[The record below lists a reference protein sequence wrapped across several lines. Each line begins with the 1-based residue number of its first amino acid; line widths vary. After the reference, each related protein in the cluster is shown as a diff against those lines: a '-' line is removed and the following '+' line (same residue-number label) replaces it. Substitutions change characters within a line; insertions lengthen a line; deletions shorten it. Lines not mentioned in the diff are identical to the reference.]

1 MSVVEVVLREGPDVT
16 PGVVAAY
23 NHSFESEEEAQRE
36 ALGHW
41 FASRCFEMDSL
52 FGLLEDAM
60 ALLALAWVS
69 ISTND
74 ASLDPVDSAT
84 TLPSASS
91 HSNHPHKLL
100 AQLQREFDQLH
111 LFAVEFQLTPTW
123 TIQDWRHEMEQNS
136 TTSSA
141 KIQLLRG
148 HPAAAA
154 AASDPLLTVLRR
166 GFIREVDLCAY
177 ISSMDLTNL
186 PDFAW
191 ASRIIQASSPLASNA
206 PEARYIQDVKQ
217 LVSVVLACC
226 FGFELNQQEEEGG
239 GSNDGYVNIQ
249 AFIECAWVMFETL
262 PKVLPDVSLQEEA
275 DALERLMTGMEIL
288 ASYHV
293 YVSPKTL
300 KQQQQHASATSSSS
314 SPTTCPQQ
322 HPPNQQHLTTTLPC
336 SLFASDLVRRC
347 CAFATLQHH
356 PNHVINVDKLVD
368 DMLQLQLYAFPSALS
383 VDSTRA
389 MVVRSLLATSSAPS
403 PRLRQLCPHPQL
415 LVDAATCHFQA
426 APSSTSPGIAL
437 ALTYCAWAEQTLE
450 ANKEEDHPIRAIST
464 SYKSIVQATQWLEQ
478 CHGHDIS
485 PSSILALSPSARLAT
500 VQELLLHRP
509 QDCIDHLDQLQ
520 DVALWLDLTNN
531 TSKTLSQMRV
541 WAAYAYLQT
550 GHVLN
555 AIQLTTA
562 LLRDKTAIDDDD
574 AANDAIVAQV
584 TSLALDLT
592 TTGGGG
598 GGQGYY
604 EARRDLSR
612 VAVMAVPDPSVAFLA
627 LLDAA
632 KQLDAVV
639 RAMKVLRLTDADIAA
654 EKMDNQR
661 VSISEWLLDQ
671 LSVHQD
677 IIQHDSILYQQSLS
691 ASMQLVVAFATD
703 VVVAELQPI
712 NEAPVKHEDEKEDGD
727 NDGLA
732 DLVGRLAASLLET
745 GHDMD
750 LAIAY
755 LNALPPSRAFAI
767 WTAACGNLGDGK
779 DPGGKL
785 SHLATA
791 AHAFFSPW
799 HPELAAPFASLQ
811 VESKQSAD
819 LDIVERLLGS
829 LDRCRFQ
836 VDHVYRDSILVALL
850 HSNQNH
856 TTTSTTIAFTL
867 CEQYRIPPWELC
879 MHFLESLVVSDL
891 AETATTRDVELK
903 KAHQVVVPPRGI
915 PLLEY
920 LLTEP
925 MTLSRRLLH
934 VTWFRVNPYDSIAWE
949 FLWRVCLECHKRLL
963 LVLLHD
969 DQTPCDKVNDDDDVA
984 QSTMIPVDRLKL
996 FVACAKKL
1004 REARLPVH
1012 IAHFCGP
1019 ATTFCTP
1026 ADVQLAVQAAIPH
1039 LSGTSIKTLAMLLF
1053 KLHKVPA
1060 SAVIVIY
1067 MDIIWTHE
1075 SNVDLAYEAT
1085 KPFLSGVSTDHVVWL
1100 ANHFVGLPSATSS
1113 SVPPLYGHTFQSPAA
1128 FGARLTPS
1136 KRLEIVSDL
1145 YKLVSSRQVQGNSS
1159 MDVALLGNAVLWSAL
1174 LALLAVSHVE
1184 FALDTRDKSPTF
1196 PFDEAI
1202 AVWCA
1207 RGLSLERCRMLL
1219 QLTSALD
1226 DGRDHQ
1232 VYFARH
1238 IAGMLHAH
1246 VPQLVDAND
1255 MANTQ
1260 EEEHPLHVYLVTKWT
1275 PTTTGDPWAELPLQL
1290 PDVEPLDRLFCD
1302 TVLAWLKDV
1311 EPCASTVTLLKWL
1324 AQLAPSDAVAANH
1337 TTSSI
1342 LSMLYDLH
1350 GDIPWKDH
1358 AALVTSDFGA
1368 VFDLALQHV
1377 PDTPSTNDGLAQLL
1391 IYWETCT
1398 TTTTQHGLSPSAT
1411 PFTSSSWPDEL
1422 HKVICTRLELDVR
1435 LLLPTIHFHDDQTT
1449 LASGDVYG
1457 NAVTGPSPDTL
1468 SFLTEC
1474 KFASVALLSPFQ
1486 ALHMTAVPLLDW
1498 SRLSAS
1504 HLELLLVRF
1513 SLQQLQSMPQV
1524 PWERVVRHCQRQDR
1538 MAIATRTS
1546 SSQHHALT
1554 SLLHVVVGFVVE
1566 DDFSMASRV
1575 LCHAANVHPMAW
1587 HTTMYEPLLKQFL
1600 AGWQLHH
1607 ASIDVPRQQLVDKLA
1622 YLVD

>member
-16 PGVVAAY
+16 PEVVAAY
-23 NHSFESEEEAQRE
+23 NHSFESEEDGQRE

-74 ASLDPVDSAT
+74 PPLGPIDSAT
-84 TLPSASS
+84 TLPSSS
-91 HSNHPHKLL
+91 HSNHPHKRL

-123 TIQDWRHEMEQNS
+123 TIQDWLHEMDQNS
-136 TTSSA
+136 TTTSSSSA

-148 HPAAAA
+148 HAAATA
-154 AASDPLLTVLRR
+154 KSDPLLTVLHR
-166 GFIREVDLCAY
+166 GFIREDDLCAY

-191 ASRIIQASSPLASNA
+191 ASRIIQASSPLASNT
-206 PEARYIQDVKQ
+206 PEARYIQDVTQ

-226 FGFELNQQEEEGG
+226 FGFELNQQEDG
-239 GSNDGYVNIQ
+239 GSNDGYVNMQ

-300 KQQQQHASATSSSS
+300 KQQHASATSSSS
-314 SPTTCPQQ
+314 SQTTCPQQ

-383 VDSTRA
+383 VDSTQA

-415 LVDAATCHFQA
+415 LVDAATLHFQA

-450 ANKEEDHPIRAIST
+450 ANKEDHHPIRAIST

-562 LLRDKTAIDDDD
+562 LLRDKTAINDDA

-598 GGQGYY
+598 SQDYY

-654 EKMDNQR
+654 EKMDNRR

-677 IIQHDSILYQQSLS
+677 IVQHDPVLYQQSLS

-712 NEAPVKHEDEKEDGD
+712 NEAPVKHEDEKVDGD

-836 VDHVYRDSILVALL
+836 VDHVYRDSILVVLL
-850 HSNQNH
+850 HYNQDENQN
-856 TTTSTTIAFTL
+856 TSTTIAFTL

-1004 REARLPVH
+1004 REAQLPVH

-1053 KLHKVPA
+1053 KLHNIPA

-1067 MDIIWTHE
+1067 MDIIWAHE

-1100 ANHFVGLPSATSS
+1100 ANHFVGLPSATLSSS
-1113 SVPPLYGHTFQSPAA
+1113 SVPPPLYGHTFQSPAV

-1184 FALDTRDKSPTF
+1184 FALETRDKSPTF

-1202 AVWCA
+1202 AAWCA

-1219 QLTSALD
+1219 QLTSALE

-1238 IAGMLHAH
+1238 IAGMLHTH
-1246 VPQLVDAND
+1246 
-1255 MANTQ
+1255 
-1260 EEEHPLHVYLVTKWT
+1260 
-1275 PTTTGDPWAELPLQL
+1275 
-1290 PDVEPLDRLFCD
+1290 
-1302 TVLAWLKDV
+1302 
-1311 EPCASTVTLLKWL
+1311 
-1324 AQLAPSDAVAANH
+1324 
-1337 TTSSI
+1337 
-1342 LSMLYDLH
+1342 
-1350 GDIPWKDH
+1350 
-1358 AALVTSDFGA
+1358 
-1368 VFDLALQHV
+1368 
-1377 PDTPSTNDGLAQLL
+1377 
-1391 IYWETCT
+1391 
-1398 TTTTQHGLSPSAT
+1398 
-1411 PFTSSSWPDEL
+1411 
-1422 HKVICTRLELDVR
+1422 
-1435 LLLPTIHFHDDQTT
+1435 
-1449 LASGDVYG
+1449 
-1457 NAVTGPSPDTL
+1457 
-1468 SFLTEC
+1468 
-1474 KFASVALLSPFQ
+1474 
-1486 ALHMTAVPLLDW
+1486 
-1498 SRLSAS
+1498 
-1504 HLELLLVRF
+1504 
-1513 SLQQLQSMPQV
+1513 
-1524 PWERVVRHCQRQDR
+1524 
-1538 MAIATRTS
+1538 
-1546 SSQHHALT
+1546 
-1554 SLLHVVVGFVVE
+1554 
-1566 DDFSMASRV
+1566 
-1575 LCHAANVHPMAW
+1575 
-1587 HTTMYEPLLKQFL
+1587 
-1600 AGWQLHH
+1600 
-1607 ASIDVPRQQLVDKLA
+1607 
-1622 YLVD
+1622 